1 MESRPAGPVNARG
14 TLRFRTVARLGLSLL
29 LVSFL
34 IGGCKKASREDPISA
49 RDDTSFELWIADH
62 NEVLTPAEIE
72 ELKVA
77 RQQVRYKVMQ
87 SRPGLMS
94 DDFALAVYAEIEGKT
109 VHELLVTGYKL
120 QIERMETE
128 LLNYQPQLER
138 FQGHLKN
145 PNISEEQQQT
155 VNAAL
160 EKLNRLMRE
169 HQEELDRLTKRLTEL
184 ERAEPQK
191 S

>member
-1 MESRPAGPVNARG
+1 MESRPAGPVTARG
-14 TLRFRTVARLGLSLL
+14 ISRFRTVARLSFSLL
-29 LVSFL
+29 LVTLL
-34 IGGCKKASREDPISA
+34 IGGCSKVSRDDPISA
-49 RDDTSFELWIADH
+49 RDDFTFDLWIADH
-62 NEVLTPAEIE
+62 KGLLTPAEIE

-77 RQQVRYKVMQ
+77 RQQIRYKVMQ
-87 SRPGLMS
+87 SSPGMMS
-94 DDFALAVYAEIEGKT
+94 DDFAIAVYSEIEGKT

-138 FQGHLKN
+138 FQGHLRN
-145 PNISEEQQQT
+145 PNISGEQQQT

-169 HQEELDRLTKRLTEL
+169 HQEELARLTKRLAEL
-184 ERAEPQK
+184 ERSEPQK